1 METTDVIGLLIVMG
15 TFMTVSI
22 ILCSEM
28 ERKLR
33 RVDRVIKQ
41 IEEDTRYVN

>member
-1 METTDVIGLLIVMG
+1 METVDVLGVLLVIS
-15 TFMTVSI
+15 TFMAWSI
-22 ILCSEM
+22 ILCAEM

-41 IEEDTRYVN
+41 IEDDTKYVN